1 MTTHF
6 RSARALLLLATLLAV
21 ACAGRA
27 GVGLSPIAVPE
38 TSEPVEA
45 RVDIDS
51 AIMIAESALAGLEEG
66 DYDTFTAAWSDA
78 MRAGVGEDVFQD
90 VRQATL
96 EAGGRFVSIADVRV
110 ARGPREGTIVYY
122 FVCDFERDRLV
133 YAIAFAT
140 DGDEVIGAWIG
151 YAE

>member
-51 AIMIAESALAGLEEG
+51 ATMIAESALAGLEEG

-90 VRQATL
+90 VRQSRPAGASSRSPTCASRAGPVRAPSSTTSSAT
-96 EAGGRFVSIADVRV
+96 SS
-110 ARGPREGTIVYY
+110 
-122 FVCDFERDRLV
+122 
-133 YAIAFAT
+133 AIAWSTRSRSRRTAT
-140 DGDEVIGAWIG
+140 R
-151 YAE
+151 